1 MQAAGT
7 ASFDQARELLAPIEH
22 IVVVMLEN
30 RSFDHMLGYLAFPEH
45 ALPTHGANDFPSTV
59 EGIAPGHVNY
69 HAGNM
74 YGPEPLDESV
84 FSDNELDP
92 PHDPQSAQAQIAG
105 GSMSGFVTAFASS
118 LEARNLADAASDQ
131 QVLKSVMSRTA
142 PALVPV
148 YDHLVC
154 NFCVCDRWFCSIPG
168 PTMPNRF

>member
-1 MQAAGT
+1 M
-7 ASFDQARELLAPIEH
+7 
-22 IVVVMLEN
+22 
-30 RSFDHMLGYLAFPEH
+30 
-45 ALPTHGANDFPSTV
+45 
-59 EGIAPGHVNY
+59 NY

-74 YGPEPLDESV
+74 YTPEPLDESV
-84 FSDNELDP
+84 FSDKELDP
-92 PHDPQSAQAQIAG
+92 PHNPQSVQAQIAG